1 VYPLGETVTVA
12 ELSADPHPV
21 LARLRAG
28 EPVSWLPAL
37 GGWLVTGYELGQ
49 RVMRDARS
57 FTVDDP
63 RFSTAVVVGPSML
76 SLDGPEHGRHRDPFA
91 RDFRPAEIVARFGDF
106 VDREAGRLVE
116 ALHPAGR
123 AELRRELAG
132 PLSVAVVAQ
141 ALGLDR
147 SATGQV
153 LAWYDAIVSS
163 VAGISAGR
171 PPAPAGAEAFDQLR
185 TRIEDTVGRRAP
197 SLLTEV
203 AARLD
208 LPSVVSNAA
217 VLMFGGIE
225 TTEGMITNAVLH
237 LLRNPEQAALLAADP
252 DLLPAAVEE
261 SLRLEPA
268 AAQVDRYATRD
279 LELGGAQVRRG
290 DLVTVSITGVNRDPS
305 VFAEPDV
312 FDIRRAY
319 ANKARR
325 HLAFAHGPHFCL
337 GVELAR
343 LETRAALR
351 QLLDQLPG
359 LRLAAPTEPTGL
371 VFRKPEALHVEW
383 DL

>member
-1 VYPLGETVTVA
+1 MYPVGETVTVA
-12 ELSADPHPV
+12 ELTADPHPV
-21 LARLRAG
+21 LARLRAA
-28 EPVSWLPAL
+28 EPVSWLPSL

-49 RVMRDARS
+49 RVMRDSRS

-106 VDREAGRLVE
+106 VDREAARLVE
-116 ALHPAGR
+116 VLRPAGR
-123 AELRRELAG
+123 AELRRGLAG

-141 ALGLDR
+141 ALGLDQ
-147 SATGQV
+147 SASGQV

-163 VAGISAGR
+163 VAGISAGH
-171 PPAPAGAEAFDQLR
+171 PPAPAGAAAFDQLR

-208 LPSVVSNAA
+208 LPAVVSNAA

-312 FDIRRAY
+312 FDIRRDY
-319 ANKARR
+319 ANRARR

-359 LRLAAPTEPTGL
+359 LRLWAPAEPTGL
-371 VFRKPEALHVEW
+371 VFRKPDALYVEW
-383 DL
+383 S

>member
-1 VYPLGETVTVA
+1 VYPLGEAVTVA
-12 ELSADPHPV
+12 ELTADPHPV
-21 LARLRAG
+21 LARLRAA

-37 GGWLVTGYELGQ
+37 GGWLVTGFEPGL

-106 VDREAGRLVE
+106 VDGEAGRLVE
-116 ALHPAGR
+116 ALRPAGR

-141 ALGLDR
+141 ALGLDQ

-163 VAGISAGR
+163 VAGISAGHA
-171 PPAPAGAEAFDQLR
+171 PAPAGAAAFDQLR

-252 DLLPAAVEE
+252 ELLPAAVEE

-312 FDIRRAY
+312 FDIRRDY

-359 LRLAAPTEPTGL
+359 LRLAAPAEPTGL
-371 VFRKPEALHVEW
+371 VFRKPESLRVEW
-383 DL
+383 DR